1 MALDEHV
8 ARLIAGLQAQGLKS
22 FEQMSVDEARGVVA
36 TFTGLQA
43 PPEPVA
49 QVHRAHYSSAGRE
62 QDLRIYVPEGEGPHP
77 VVLYFHGGGFVAG
90 SLDVV
95 DEPARG
101 IANATGAI
109 VVTAAY
115 RLAPEHRFPA
125 APDDAWA
132 ALRWVVANIADYDGD
147 PDNLVLAGD
156 SAGGNLAAVTAL
168 RARDQGGP
176 RLRGQMLV
184 YPVVDPEAQLP
195 SRREFAEGYVITA
208 AGLDWFWEQY
218 LSAPGDLQNP
228 YAVPTRA
235 DSLAGLPPTLILTT
249 ENEVAR
255 DEAEEYGAR
264 LHRDGVDVTTVRF
277 DGLVHGVFWMSGAVP
292 RSRELLSAVAEF
304 VGTVT
309 ASAQPSARTTTP
321 SLSL

>member
-8 ARLIAGLQAQGLKS
+8 AQLIAGLQAQGLKS
-22 FEQMSVDEARGVVA
+22 FEQMSVEEARGVVA

-49 QVHRAHYSSAGRE
+49 RIHDDRYPSDGGE
-62 QDLRIYVPEGEGPHP
+62 QNLRIYVPEGDGPHP

-90 SLDVV
+90 GLDVV
-95 DEPARG
+95 EEPARG
-101 IANATGAI
+101 VAHDTGAI

-132 ALRWVVANIADYDGD
+132 ALLWVADNIAGYGGD
-147 PDNLVLAGD
+147 PDNIVVMGD

-168 RARDQGGP
+168 RARDEGGP
-176 RLRGQMLV
+176 RLRGQVLV
-184 YPVVDPEAQLP
+184 YPVVDPVAQLP
-195 SRREFAEGYVITA
+195 SRREFADGHIITA
-208 AGLDWFWEQY
+208 AGLDWFWRQY
-218 LSAPGDLQNP
+218 LSAPGDARNP
-228 YAVPTRA
+228 YAVPARA
-235 DSLAGLPPTLILTT
+235 HSLAGLPPTLILTT

-264 LHRDGVDVTTVRF
+264 LHQDGVDVTTVRF

-292 RSRELLSAVAEF
+292 RSRELRSAVAEF

-309 ASAQPSARTTTP
+309 SSDQASARTTTP
-321 SLSL
+321 SWSL